1 MEVFCLFKKKKRF
14 HLYNLIVSIN
24 HNLRNEGWAEWIWT
38 CNHLFVYH
46 MNAAPAPGRLAYFF
60 TLHFER
66 LDTYTGSMSST
77 FYILPYERLH
87 TYTDST
93 SSIFCL
99 CSKAIEFSPF
109 WHLSHSIF
117 PYLQKWVKN
126 VPKIQTI
133 PQQVIWNLVFLLAPL
148 PLYPPIHSLLCTC
161 VCVCVC
167 VCVCAWVHACAG
179 MMCEEYNDY
188 KN

>member
-1 MEVFCLFKKKKRF
+1 MKGEQSGFELATICLFTIWMPHQHQADWLTF
-14 HLYNLIVSIN
+14 SHYI
-24 HNLRNEGWAEWIWT
+24 LRGWIHT
-38 CNHLFVYH
+38 QVPCLPPFTFYH
-46 MNAAPAPGRLAYFF
+46 MRV
-60 TLHFER
+60 
-66 LDTYTGSMSST
+66 
-77 FYILPYERLH
+77 H

-167 VCVCAWVHACAG
+167 VCAWVHACAG